1 MKRLLCSLLLVVLGM
16 FAGLLISGTEQGQY
30 KAKEINQLW
39 SDTKSA
45 VIDHSITTGK
55 VDARIALFIE
65 NPALRK
71 RIDKGGSFGGEMS
84 ISAAQNMF
92 GRDPT
97 AIKDL
102 QAKTYVEAYAD
113 GAWLIRMPIVNAV
126 LFDTDEGLVLVD
138 TGMTPAGP
146 ALLDAIRS
154 VSDKPIHTIIY
165 THGHVD
171 HAYGTWALLDAGE
184 TPQIIAQENIL
195 QRFDRYIELRQ
206 SMAKYN
212 SQKAEQMPQSLDDIA
227 LPTQIFNDRLEL
239 TIGNERFI
247 LQHHKGETDDQLYV
261 WLPDRKIIATAD
273 YYQGFMPNAGN
284 GKRVQRHVKEWI
296 VALREMAGLGAE
308 LMLPAHGEALTDANT
323 IQREFILLANAFE
336 SIRTQ
341 AIDGLN
347 QGLRKDQIFQ
357 SITLPDE
364 LAHEHTLREQYVS
377 YEDVSKMVLKRY
389 TGWWNDLPSQW
400 TPAPLERQ
408 ATAIVDAVGGIEKLI
423 TMSRSLKHSDIQLAC
438 HFTDWA
444 WLADPSHPD
453 VQQLVID
460 IYTARILD
468 PKSNTQEILAYI
480 DLMADARARQA
491 AHSSEPMFTQ

>member
-113 GAWLIRMPIVNAV
+113 DAWLIRMPIVNAV

-154 VSDKPIHTIIY
+154 VSDLSLIHI
-165 THGHVD
+165 
-171 HAYGTWALLDAGE
+171 
-184 TPQIIAQENIL
+184 
-195 QRFDRYIELRQ
+195 
-206 SMAKYN
+206 
-212 SQKAEQMPQSLDDIA
+212 
-227 LPTQIFNDRLEL
+227 
-239 TIGNERFI
+239 
-247 LQHHKGETDDQLYV
+247 
-261 WLPDRKIIATAD
+261 
-273 YYQGFMPNAGN
+273 
-284 GKRVQRHVKEWI
+284 
-296 VALREMAGLGAE
+296 
-308 LMLPAHGEALTDANT
+308 
-323 IQREFILLANAFE
+323 
-336 SIRTQ
+336 
-341 AIDGLN
+341 
-347 QGLRKDQIFQ
+347 
-357 SITLPDE
+357 
-364 LAHEHTLREQYVS
+364 
-377 YEDVSKMVLKRY
+377 
-389 TGWWNDLPSQW
+389 
-400 TPAPLERQ
+400 
-408 ATAIVDAVGGIEKLI
+408 
-423 TMSRSLKHSDIQLAC
+423 
-438 HFTDWA
+438 
-444 WLADPSHPD
+444 
-453 VQQLVID
+453 
-460 IYTARILD
+460 
-468 PKSNTQEILAYI
+468 
-480 DLMADARARQA
+480 
-491 AHSSEPMFTQ
+491 

>member
-1 MKRLLCSLLLVVLGM
+1 MKQTLYYISLILLGIAIGLLL
-16 FAGLLISGTEQGQY
+16 AKTESGKIVSKQ
-30 KAKEINQLW
+30 
-39 SDTKSA
+39 TKSSVSSVKNA
-45 VIDHSITTGK
+45 VIDQAVTRGK
-55 VDARIALFIE
+55 VDARIALLIE

-71 RIDKGGSFGGEMS
+71 RMDQGGSFGGEMS

-92 GRDPT
+92 GRDPK
-97 AIKDL
+97 AIKDM
-102 QAKTYVEAYAD
+102 QAKTYIEAYGD
-113 GAWLIRMPIVNAV
+113 NAWLIRMPIVNAV

-138 TGMTPAGP
+138 TGMAPAGP

-195 QRFDRYIELRQ
+195 QRFNRYIELRQ
-206 SMAKYN
+206 SMAKYMN
-212 SQKAEQMPQSLDDIA
+212 QKAEQMPLSLDDIA
-227 LPTQIFNDRLEL
+227 LPTQVFSDRLEL

-261 WLPDRKIIATAD
+261 WLPDRKILATAD

-284 GKRVQRHVKEWI
+284 GKRVQRHIKEWI

-308 LMLPAHGEALTDANT
+308 LMLPAHGEALTKAGS
-323 IQREFILLANAFE
+323 IQSEFNLLANAFE

-364 LAHEHTLREQYVS
+364 LAHEHTPREQYVS

-400 TPAPLERQ
+400 TPAPLEKQ

-423 TMSRSLKHSDIQLAC
+423 TMSRHLQHSDIQLAC

-444 WLADPSHPD
+444 WLANSNHPA

-468 PKSNTQEILAYI
+468 PKSNTQEILAYL
-480 DLMADARARQA
+480 DVMADARARQA
-491 AHSSEPMFTQ
+491 NR